1 MTNASVSSAALEEVP
16 LFQGLTPEG
25 VASLADLLR
34 IESFSPGSD
43 LLVAGRDTPGLYV
56 LRSGTAAAIVTDA
69 AGIER
74 EVATLGRGECLGE
87 MSLISGEPCSAT
99 VRAITETEAWL
110 LRSEDFVDLVQHQ
123 PELWRNLGRILS
135 QRLAR
140 TSRSFGTTT
149 QSNVVSL
156 ISDLPEAEEVA
167 LALAV
172 GDSLAR
178 QTKSRTLVVDASESP
193 ASQPVPEGT
202 WSPSLAALIGDKKL
216 LSAHDRPAHGD
227 SMFRA
232 CSLVDS
238 EHPSISEGDV
248 LVALDWLRPQYDC
261 LIVAGGRNR
270 QSVQKL
276 QFERSRSVVALVTN
290 PGRGTPDWLDALL
303 GLPDTARKL
312 EIAVVTTSKEGPR
325 LIDDVESARERSVVR
340 LLVERDRFTELP
352 SAPLDIT
359 DEALLRAVDRLARV
373 VGEAEIGVAL
383 GAGAAK
389 GFAHIGVLRVLE
401 QAKVPVDYVVG
412 CSIGAVVGS
421 QYAYGIPLEDI
432 ARGMHGADKKLTR
445 WTIPLRSVWSNRGL
459 KEMLSGPGGRV
470 RFRDLPIPFAAV
482 ATDVATGRELVLR
495 RGIVWRAVMASTS
508 VPGIFPPVVRGRR
521 QMVDGGLVNPVPS
534 RVAKE
539 LGADIVV
546 AVDLMGPAARAAER
560 AQRNGE
566 RARVPNLVEMLWR
579 ANEIMQEEVTVRSAA
594 TADVTIEPKLGRVRW
609 SDFSRSGRRFV
620 EAGEDAAREKLPDLL
635 ALIADADAQ
644 STATYLR

>member
-202 WSPSLAALIGDKKL
+202 WSPSLAARIGDKKL

-566 RARVPNLVEMLWR
+566 GARVPNLVEMLWR